1 MIKIN
6 WKQYVRDRKWFGFSY
21 IECEITDMREWG
33 FMAGGGIGLMDAKLW
48 VIKQLN
54 RYA

>member
-33 FMAGGGIGLMDAKLW
+33 FVYSDVTGFMDAKQW
-48 VIKQLN
+48 IIKQLN